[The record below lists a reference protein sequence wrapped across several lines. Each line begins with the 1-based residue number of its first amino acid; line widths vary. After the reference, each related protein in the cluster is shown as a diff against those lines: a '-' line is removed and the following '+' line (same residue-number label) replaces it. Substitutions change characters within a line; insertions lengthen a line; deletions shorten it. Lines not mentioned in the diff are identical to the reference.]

1 MPPGASERSLSA
13 SLWLGK
19 VFACPASDERLSEQ
33 MRGVER
39 SGVVC
44 VCLGDLDCLRF
55 DGRHVNFD
63 WAASRL

>member
-39 SGVVC
+39 SGVGSC
-44 VCLGDLDCLRF
+44 VF
-55 DGRHVNFD
+55 GRPGLP
-63 WAASRL
+63 SI